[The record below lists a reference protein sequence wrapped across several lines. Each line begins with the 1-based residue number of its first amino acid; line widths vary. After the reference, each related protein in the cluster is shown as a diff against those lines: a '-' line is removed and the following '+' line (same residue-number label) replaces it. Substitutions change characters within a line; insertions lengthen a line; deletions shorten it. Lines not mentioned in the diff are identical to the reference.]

1 MILPESTFEYGQL
14 RITIRRSQGRA
25 TILWRGV
32 SDTREPASF
41 LSPLGRDLKETIGP
55 ANVVL
60 DFSEREFTNS
70 ATVAPLIGFVR
81 TFSSSE
87 RTVTVVFSD
96 VDWQRPHAQ
105 CMRAIART
113 LQHVQIE
120 VRSASS

>member
-1 MILPESTFEYGQL
+1 MIPPESTFEYGQL
-14 RITIRRSQGRA
+14 RITIRRGHGRA

-32 SDTREPASF
+32 SDTRDPASF
-41 LSPLGRDLKETIGP
+41 LNPLVRDLKEAIGP
-55 ANVVL
+55 ENVVL
-60 DFSEREFTNS
+60 DFSQLEFMNS

-113 LQHVQIE
+113 LKRVLVEVQ
-120 VRSASS
+120 AA